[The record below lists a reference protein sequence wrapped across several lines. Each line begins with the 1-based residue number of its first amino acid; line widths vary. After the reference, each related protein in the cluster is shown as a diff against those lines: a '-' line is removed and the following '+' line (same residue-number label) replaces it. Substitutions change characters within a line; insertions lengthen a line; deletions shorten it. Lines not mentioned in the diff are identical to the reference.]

1 MRKPGKQAVLSS
13 WRLQPAVTV
22 EDQST
27 QKGKGSGGRAWALA
41 GSDKAQKGT
50 PGTLEFRAQAWLG
63 LSKGGLDQASS
74 KETESEP
81 GLRAGPRRVRAK
93 LGVGDQDPRGSP
105 RLRGVGGFRASESR
119 AGLAS

>member
-41 GSDKAQKGT
+41 GSDKAQEGN
-50 PGTLEFRAQAWLG
+50 PRHPRVQG
-63 LSKGGLDQASS
+63 
-74 KETESEP
+74 P
-81 GLRAGPRRVRAK
+81 GLAGVVQRGPR
-93 LGVGDQDPRGSP
+93 P
-105 RLRGVGGFRASESR
+105 
-119 AGLAS
+119 GL

>member
-1 MRKPGKQAVLSS
+1 MCDRRPAQVLYPLCGGPVHPEREGVRRSGLGFS
-13 WRLQPAVTV
+13 RLTRP
-22 EDQST
+22 
-27 QKGKGSGGRAWALA
+27 R
-41 GSDKAQKGT
+41 KGT

-74 KETESEP
+74 KETESEA
-81 GLRAGPRRVRAK
+81 GLRAGPRRVSAK